1 MFINTRISLYYN
13 LWSSICVCVGFPGGS
28 VVNNPPINAGDA
40 DSVLGRKKDPLEKE
54 MATHSNI
61 LAWEI
66 PWTREPGRL
75 KSMVSQRVENNLV
88 TKQQHFCIYIW
99 YMEKEMATHASILA
113 WKIPWM
119 ELPVGLQCMGSRLSD
134 FHIHTYIHVYGI

>member
-66 PWTREPGRL
+66 QWTEEPGRVQ
-75 KSMVSQRVENNLV
+75 S
-88 TKQQHFCIYIW
+88 
-99 YMEKEMATHASILA
+99 
-113 WKIPWM
+113 
-119 ELPVGLQCMGSRLSD
+119 MGS
-134 FHIHTYIHVYGI
+134 